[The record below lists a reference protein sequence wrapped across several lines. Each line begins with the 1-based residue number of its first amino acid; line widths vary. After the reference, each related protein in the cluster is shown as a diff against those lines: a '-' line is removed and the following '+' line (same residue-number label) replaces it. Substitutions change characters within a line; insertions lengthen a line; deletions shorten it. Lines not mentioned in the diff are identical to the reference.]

1 MCVLSRVRVMVFN
14 AIFNNISVISW
25 RSVPLS
31 IRFDNKRN
39 CFDFAIINFPHLDSD
54 MLTAPRYGVHISL
67 TAPAYGVHISL
78 TNPAYGVHISLTAP
92 AYGVHIS
99 LTTPAN
105 GVLSS
110 LPPPRMEFIFHLP
123 PLRMEFIFHLPPP
136 RMEFIFHNS
145 YATLELPFY
154 IQTFYNVIVFW
165 LLIKLLN
172 KGFLKNRLIL
182 SFKLVFFFFPKY
194 INTLLKS
201 ILSVTYR

>member
-1 MCVLSRVRVMVFN
+1 
-14 AIFNNISVISW
+14 
-25 RSVPLS
+25 
-31 IRFDNKRN
+31 
-39 CFDFAIINFPHLDSD
+39 
-54 MLTAPRYGVHISL
+54 MLTAP
-67 TAPAYGVHISL
+67 
-78 TNPAYGVHISLTAP
+78 
-92 AYGVHIS
+92 
-99 LTTPAN
+99 
-105 GVLSS
+105 
-110 LPPPRMEFIFHLP
+110 MEFIFHLRP
-123 PLRMEFIFHLPPP
+123 PSMEFIFHLPPP

-145 YATLELPFY
+145 YATLELPLC